1 MGTPMPLD
9 EPNEP
14 LDLKELGVSQGDLPL
29 VVALKRLHVG
39 ILDLV
44 ELVLDY
50 LLHVYGVCALRQDPT
65 ALEKLLSLKL
75 HVRHRLCLV
84 LAERL
89 VKHLERLQP
98 FESSLFGWLDLLYQW
113 LDCDFSTSRPRG
125 QRLIESASLRDVS
138 VSLCQLL

>member
-1 MGTPMPLD
+1 
-9 EPNEP
+9 
-14 LDLKELGVSQGDLPL
+14 
-29 VVALKRLHVG
+29 
-39 ILDLV
+39 V

-50 LLHVYGVCALRQDPT
+50 LLDVYGVCALRQDPT
-65 ALEKLLSLKL
+65 ALEKLLSLLL

-113 LDCDFSTSRPRG
+113 LDCNLSTTRPRG